1 MRVIID
7 GPLRNL
13 PRRTRANAFSIFS
26 RSLSAGLSHLTRTRL
41 ESTAQAV
48 HGRGISLEY
57 AAIPASYPLHGAFD
71 FDPDVQRA
79 LFEFAAT
86 CAATDR
92 LWIRAYAGTG
102 NAAGEQ
108 PAAASAPICP
118 ADDFFMGHLC

>member
-1 MRVIID
+1 MGGCATSRAE
-7 GPLRNL
+7 PAQTPSRFSAAASLRD
-13 PRRTRANAFSIFS
+13 S
-26 RSLSAGLSHLTRTRL
+26 
-41 ESTAQAV
+41 
-48 HGRGISLEY
+48 
-57 AAIPASYPLHGAFD
+57 AIPASYPLHGAFD